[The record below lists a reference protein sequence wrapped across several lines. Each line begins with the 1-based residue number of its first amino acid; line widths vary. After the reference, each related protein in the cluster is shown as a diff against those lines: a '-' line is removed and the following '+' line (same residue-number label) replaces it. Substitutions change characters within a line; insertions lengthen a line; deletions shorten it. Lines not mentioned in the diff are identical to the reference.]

1 MTHVSV
7 SDRARAI
14 AELELE
20 RHALYAQSAGLTLKQ
35 QAVWEEA
42 SKTVRRLGHEQISI
56 MVKLIAL
63 EETAEKLMGEMK

>member
-1 MTHVSV
+1 MTHISV

-42 SKTVRRLGHEQISI
+42 SNTMRRLGHEQLNIV
-56 MVKLIAL
+56 VKLMAL
-63 EETAEKLMGEMK
+63 DETSEKLMGEMK